1 MKIKLN
7 YKKIKRNIL
16 IIIFTILII
25 KYFKFIHDYNKKNLA
40 TYNDYSTQCE
50 IAGVKVNRES
60 YKAYINSLRK

>member
-1 MKIKLN
+1 MKLN

-16 IIIFTILII
+16 IIIFIILAI
-25 KYFKFIHDYNKKNLA
+25 KYVQLMHNYNKKSLA

-60 YKAYINSLRK
+60 YNAYIKNINK